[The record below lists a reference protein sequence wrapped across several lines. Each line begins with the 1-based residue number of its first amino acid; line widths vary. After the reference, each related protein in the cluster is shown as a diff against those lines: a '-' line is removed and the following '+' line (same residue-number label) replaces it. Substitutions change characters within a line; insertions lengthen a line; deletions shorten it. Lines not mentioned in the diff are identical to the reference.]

1 MNNMTE
7 KLVKDGREGRRTQMH
22 LTITIIGSF
31 LMVLGLVCFL
41 IKANSVEYVDAN
53 GILHENFYLLPVGYF
68 LLAVGGIISLISGI
82 IILKNRKI

>member
-41 IKANSVEYVDAN
+41 IKANSVEYIDAN
-53 GILHENFYLLPVGYF
+53 GILHENLPAPSR
-68 LLAVGGIISLISGI
+68 LLAGLYRSCCLAPIRTSPAPL
-82 IILKNRKI
+82 